1 MGIEITR
8 AYALVLIPVMLLIF
22 YLISKKLNGVV
33 RKDKLVLIS
42 RILILILIILGVSDI
57 TINLKGKNIETIF
70 LLDVSESMSEFKDEG
85 LKFIDNSLK
94 EQPNHNKCGVI
105 LFGDNASV
113 DKYMDASKNYEEF
126 KSSPITIATNIEE
139 AINSSFSLFD
149 KRSSKRLILIL
160 LRYNPI
166 FKQKLS
172 LHYFQEEIKKVNKR

>member
-70 LLDVSESMSEFKDEG
+70 
-85 LKFIDNSLK
+85 
-94 EQPNHNKCGVI
+94 
-105 LFGDNASV
+105 
-113 DKYMDASKNYEEF
+113 Y
-126 KSSPITIATNIEE
+126 
-139 AINSSFSLFD
+139 
-149 KRSSKRLILIL
+149 
-160 LRYNPI
+160 
-166 FKQKLS
+166 
-172 LHYFQEEIKKVNKR
+172 

>member
-70 LLDVSESMSEFKDEG
+70 LLDVSESMSEF
-85 LKFIDNSLK
+85 
-94 EQPNHNKCGVI
+94 
-105 LFGDNASV
+105 
-113 DKYMDASKNYEEF
+113 
-126 KSSPITIATNIEE
+126 
-139 AINSSFSLFD
+139 
-149 KRSSKRLILIL
+149 
-160 LRYNPI
+160 
-166 FKQKLS
+166 
-172 LHYFQEEIKKVNKR
+172 

>member
-126 KSSPITIATNIEE
+126 KSSPITIATNI
-139 AINSSFSLFD
+139 
-149 KRSSKRLILIL
+149 
-160 LRYNPI
+160 
-166 FKQKLS
+166 
-172 LHYFQEEIKKVNKR
+172 